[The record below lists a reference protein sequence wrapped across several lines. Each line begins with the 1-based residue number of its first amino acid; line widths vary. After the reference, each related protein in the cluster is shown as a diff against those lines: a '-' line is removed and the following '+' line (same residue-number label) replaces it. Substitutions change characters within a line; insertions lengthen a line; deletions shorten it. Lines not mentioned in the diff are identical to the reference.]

1 MNLYTTRCAISSLS
15 KVLYQ
20 QTVYSRLKK
29 FLAQQECNTLSQKR
43 PIIPADSRQVAFLMN
58 AQQARLNKYFDCRVH
73 LTPSSFPSPFFP
85 RNLVSNLVQF
95 RQKSLSL
102 FHFLSPSLVHRHHLH
117 RSIKDLIIIALHRF
131 ILRRLVVMRVV
142 TNS

>member
-95 RQKSLSL
+95 RLKFAHLSRSSTFSLL
-102 FHFLSPSLVHRHHLH
+102 LSF
-117 RSIKDLIIIALHRF
+117 IGIIYIDLLKI
-131 ILRRLVVMRVV
+131 
-142 TNS
+142 

>member
-95 RQKSLSL
+95 RQKFAYLSCSSTFSLL
-102 FHFLSPSLVHRHHLH
+102 LSF
-117 RSIKDLIIIALHRF
+117 IGIIYIDLLKI
-131 ILRRLVVMRVV
+131 
-142 TNS
+142 